1 MFNTAELTFN
11 AFECPFSV
19 VERRF
24 LLILRTI
31 IPRCNAFL
39 IKRIQ
44 NRNECFCYFEWS
56 MISHAPLGAL
66 ANSV

>member
-11 AFECPFSV
+11 AFECPFNV
-19 VERRF
+19 YERRF

-31 IPRCNAFL
+31 LLNGNAYLF
-39 IKRIQ
+39 KGIQ